1 MQILRPPPGSGESEG
16 TEAVSPPKK
25 WFLQFVFAFLFL
37 VIGMVIFFVGGVVV
51 RNPQLPNYLLDQI
64 VTRFRGETG
73 KTANSVSPKDYVSSA
88 ENLKPPPPPA
98 TPEQYLNLM
107 SFDERT
113 LPPDE
118 RAAVSVLN
126 QTVAHLEES
135 SFAKLSLELAPL
147 FNDQIV
153 PGVAKLQP
161 RDEVTEIRAAIEKCR
176 AEANASIQ
184 FYEELAEQLAGKLM
198 AAGVPASMAHQVGE
212 LFAKRARSE
221 GNISLAAEVN
231 LACSNITIIVDLLA
245 KNPSKWK
252 RAANGTVLFATKALA
267 DQFNAAS

>member
-1 MQILRPPPGSGESEG
+1 MQILRPPPGSRGSEG
-16 TEAVSPPKK
+16 TEDVSPSKK

-64 VTRFRGETG
+64 VTRFRGGTG
-73 KTANSVSPKDYVSSA
+73 KTANSVSPKNYVSSA
-88 ENLKPPPPPA
+88 ENLRPPA

-135 SFAKLSLELAPL
+135 SFAKLTLELAPL

-161 RDEVTEIRAAIEKCR
+161 
-176 AEANASIQ
+176 
-184 FYEELAEQLAGKLM
+184 G
-198 AAGVPASMAHQVGE
+198 
-212 LFAKRARSE
+212 
-221 GNISLAAEVN
+221 
-231 LACSNITIIVDLLA
+231 VDLLA

-252 RAANGTVLFATKALA
+252 RAPNGTVLFATKATLFMGQ
-267 DQFNAAS
+267 DTSSLPTPGSSPGYGHQHPPASHRLP